1 MHDLL
6 ITGGT
11 VYDGSGAE
19 PIVADVA
26 ISNGRIDEI
35 GELASQLSRERID
48 ASGKT
53 VAPGF
58 IDVHCHSEL
67 ALVAEPEAQSKL
79 RQGVTTEI
87 LGNCGWSAYPH
98 HGPGGRAIREL
109 SSPIF
114 GHPEVDW
121 EWQDLNDYF
130 DVLVRR
136 GTSVNVAT
144 LVGHGNVRAAVMGL
158 DNREPTAS
166 ELEAMKAAVQLA
178 MDHGALGISSGLAY
192 PPGVYA
198 STDELV
204 ALAEV
209 SARNGGLYATHL
221 RDQVDGL
228 VDSVR
233 EALDVGRAAG
243 SQVAISH
250 HKSVGRRNY
259 GVVQETL
266 AMLDQASRDGLAVSS
281 DIYPYL
287 AGSSSMLMLLPP
299 WVWADDLESVVR
311 RLDDPSQR
319 ARMALD
325 LDTGLPGW
333 ENRVKAVGW
342 ENVVVSHVGSLANR
356 YLEGETVAAASAAA
370 AKAPLAFVCDLLVE
384 ERCDVGDLTT
394 NSCESDLR
402 SVLTHDLTVVGS
414 DGLDVGER
422 PHPRQYGTFPRILGT
437 YVRDEAVLTMATAIR
452 KMSGQ
457 SADTFG
463 LSGMGYLRPGYQA
476 DVTVFDSA
484 TVLDRATYDDPR
496 QYPVGIDSVVVG
508 GVVSI
513 AGGESTGMHGGR
525 IVRRSRK

>member
-1 MHDLL
+1 
-6 ITGGT
+6 
-11 VYDGSGAE
+11 
-19 PIVADVA
+19 
-26 ISNGRIDEI
+26 
-35 GELASQLSRERID
+35 
-48 ASGKT
+48 
-53 VAPGF
+53 
-58 IDVHCHSEL
+58 
-67 ALVAEPEAQSKL
+67 
-79 RQGVTTEI
+79 
-87 LGNCGWSAYPH
+87 
-98 HGPGGRAIREL
+98 
-109 SSPIF
+109 
-114 GHPEVDW
+114 
-121 EWQDLNDYF
+121 
-130 DVLVRR
+130 
-136 GTSVNVAT
+136 
-144 LVGHGNVRAAVMGL
+144 
-158 DNREPTAS
+158 
-166 ELEAMKAAVQLA
+166 
-178 MDHGALGISSGLAY
+178 
-192 PPGVYA
+192 
-198 STDELV
+198 
-204 ALAEV
+204 
-209 SARNGGLYATHL
+209 
-221 RDQVDGL
+221 
-228 VDSVR
+228 
-233 EALDVGRAAG
+233 
-243 SQVAISH
+243 
-250 HKSVGRRNY
+250 
-259 GVVQETL
+259 
-266 AMLDQASRDGLAVSS
+266 
-281 DIYPYL
+281 
-287 AGSSSMLMLLPP
+287 
-299 WVWADDLESVVR
+299 
-311 RLDDPSQR
+311 
-319 ARMALD
+319 MALD

-356 YLEGETVAAASAAA
+356 HLEGETVAAASAAA

-484 TVLDRATYDDPR
+484 TVLDRATYEDPR